1 LYLSTK
7 KLVCLFKSKTKFLVL
22 QQKFQII
29 AFLLLNDIVP
39 KGSNHYLAVN
49 NSFFA
54 EGIS

>member
-1 LYLSTK
+1 MGNLSSFR
-7 KLVCLFKSKTKFLVL
+7 LHERNNSRP
-22 QQKFQII
+22 QII
-29 AFLLLNDIVP
+29 PIIPFLLLNDIVP